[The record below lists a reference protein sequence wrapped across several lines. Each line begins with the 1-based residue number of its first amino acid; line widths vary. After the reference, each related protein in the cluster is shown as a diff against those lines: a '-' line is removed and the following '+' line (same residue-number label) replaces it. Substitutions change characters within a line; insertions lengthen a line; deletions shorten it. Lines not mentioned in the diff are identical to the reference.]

1 MSKREVTPKKLFG
14 YVLLA
19 TGIILFL
26 YVTVDAILLVNG
38 TLEPIKIEMAGSS
51 SGYDVFAGIILTIGL
66 FAVLIGIAY
75 GIAKIGLNI
84 IKD

>member
-1 MSKREVTPKKLFG
+1 MSKIEVTPKKLFG
-14 YVLLA
+14 YVLLV

-26 YVTVDAILLVNG
+26 YVAIEAILLVNG

>member
-1 MSKREVTPKKLFG
+1 
-14 YVLLA
+14 
-19 TGIILFL
+19 
-26 YVTVDAILLVNG
+26 
-38 TLEPIKIEMAGSS
+38 MAGSS